1 MAALGA
7 CAPPASAGPRAGDAG
22 RCSSVCRGEAT
33 RRISGALPPAREAST
48 RVIHFLS
55 LSGRGTE
62 CLSAAW
68 HGVQVSWVGVHSNR
82 KRKLGLVV

>member
-7 CAPPASAGPRAGDAG
+7 CAPPAAAGPARATLGDVVPCAG
-22 RCSSVCRGEAT
+22 ERLREESVGLYL
-33 RRISGALPPAREAST
+33 LPERQA

-68 HGVQVSWVGVHSNR
+68 HGVQVSWVGVHSNG